1 MNQRRP
7 PAKQYTPPALV
18 YYGKVESITGGFS
31 CSGISTK
38 SWDGVEDDVST
49 YGFLGTPQCKD

>member
-1 MNQRRP
+1 MAKRRRQTKHYVP
-7 PAKQYTPPALV
+7 PTLIF
-18 YYGKVESITGGFS
+18 YGQLKSITGGFA
-31 CSGISTK
+31 CTGISTK